1 MKKNIVLI
9 IGAGHLAYR
18 LKSFLIKQ
26 NNYTVNHTTLE
37 EVNSTGGSV
46 YLLENIET
54 FMSNIDTAAV
64 AMIYFID
71 EKDDYNLQMIIAFV
85 AKYPAVAITAALFNE
100 NLIPHL
106 QKKHD
111 NLLILNPAKI
121 AAPIFADALYTKTD
135 NYTNASVAVTLKTTA
150 SGYNF
155 TLVQKLLL
163 LFTAILFAAVC
174 FFHFYEK
181 LSWINALYFVVV
193 TAASVGYGDINV
205 LQSADISKVVAILL
219 ILGSTIFI
227 WMIFSLTIDRFLKQR
242 IELALGRKKYSFS
255 DHVVICGLGR
265 LGYFIVEELI
275 KRGEK
280 IIIIEQ
286 NENAKH
292 LDYFRQLG
300 VNIYIGDG
308 RLPKVLADTG
318 IAKAK
323 ALISVISNDFVN
335 VEIGLNARTF
345 QPNLKLIL
353 RIFDEQMAE
362 KIKEQLHIPH
372 TLSLSAIA
380 DENFYAVLEVK
391 G

>member
-1 MKKNIVLI
+1 MNKNIVLI

-18 LKSFLIKQ
+18 LKSLLIKQ
-26 NNYTVNHTTLE
+26 NNYTVSHTTLE
-37 EVNSTGGSV
+37 EINSTGGAV

-54 FMSNIDTAAV
+54 FVGKIDTAAV
-64 AMIYFID
+64 AMVYLID
-71 EKDDYNLQMIIAFV
+71 ERDENNLQMIIAFI
-85 AKYPAVAITAALFNE
+85 AKYPAIAITAALFNE

-111 NLLILNPAKI
+111 NLWILNPAKI
-121 AAPIFADALYTKTD
+121 AAPIFVDALYTKTD
-135 NYTNASVAVTLKTTA
+135 NYTNTSIAATLETTA
-150 SGYNF
+150 AGYNF

-163 LFTAILFAAVC
+163 LFTAILFTAVC

-181 LSWINALYFVVV
+181 LSWINSLYFVVV

-205 LQSADISKVVAILL
+205 LQSADISKVAVILL
-219 ILGSTIFI
+219 ILCATIFI

-242 IELALGRKKYSFS
+242 IELALGRKKYNFFN
-255 DHVVICGLGR
+255 HIVLCGLGR

-292 LDYFRQLG
+292 LDYFRHQG

-308 RLPKVLADTG
+308 RLPKVLGDTG

-335 VEIGLNARTF
+335 VEIGLNARVF
-345 QPNLKLIL
+345 QPDLKLIL

-362 KIKEQLHIPH
+362 KIKEQLNIPH

-380 DENFYAVLEVK
+380 DEKFYAALEIK
-391 G
+391 

>member
-1 MKKNIVLI
+1 MNKNIALI

-18 LKSFLIKQ
+18 LKSFFVKQ
-26 NNYTVNHTTLE
+26 NNYTVIHTTLE
-37 EVNSTGGSV
+37 EINSTGGAV

-54 FMSNIDTAAV
+54 FMGKINTASV
-64 AMIYFID
+64 AMVYLID
-71 EKDDYNLQMIIAFV
+71 EKDENNLEMIIAFIS
-85 AKYPAVAITAALFNE
+85 KYPAIAITAALFNE

-121 AAPIFADALYTKTD
+121 AAPVFADALYAKND
-135 NYTNASVAVTLKTTA
+135 NYSNTAVEAALETTV

-163 LFTAILFAAVC
+163 LFITILFSAVC

-181 LSWINALYFVVV
+181 LSWINSLYFVVV
-193 TAASVGYGDINV
+193 TASSVGYGDINV
-205 LQSADISKVVAILL
+205 LQSADISKVAAIML
-219 ILGSTIFI
+219 ILSSTIFI
-227 WMIFSLTIDRFLKQR
+227 WMIFSLTIDKFLKQR
-242 IELALGRKKYSFS
+242 IELALGRKKYNFS

-292 LDYFRQLG
+292 LDYFRHRG
-300 VNIYIGDG
+300 INIYIGDG

-345 QPNLKLIL
+345 KPNLKLIL

-380 DENFYAVLEVK
+380 DEKFYAALEIK
-391 G
+391 R

>member
-1 MKKNIVLI
+1 MNKNIVLI

-18 LKSFLIKQ
+18 LKSLLIKQ
-26 NNYTVNHTTLE
+26 NNYTVSHTTLE
-37 EVNSTGGSV
+37 EINSTGGAV

-54 FMSNIDTAAV
+54 FVGKIDTAAV
-64 AMIYFID
+64 AMVYLID
-71 EKDDYNLQMIIAFV
+71 ERDENNLQMIIAFI
-85 AKYPAVAITAALFNE
+85 AKYPAIAITAALFNE

-106 QKKHD
+106 QRRHE

-121 AAPIFADALYTKTD
+121 AAPIFVDALYAKTD
-135 NYTNASVAVTLKTTA
+135 NYISTSIEPTLETTA
-150 SGYNF
+150 SAYNF
-155 TLVQKLLL
+155 NLVQKLLL

-181 LSWINALYFVVV
+181 LSWINSLYFVVV

-205 LQSADISKVVAILL
+205 LQSADISKVAVILL
-219 ILGSTIFI
+219 ILCATIFI

-242 IELALGRKKYSFS
+242 IELALGRKKYNFYN
-255 DHVVICGLGR
+255 HIVLCGLGR

-292 LDYFRQLG
+292 LDYFRHRG

-308 RLPKVLADTG
+308 RLPKVLGDTG

-335 VEIGLNARTF
+335 VEIGLNARAF
-345 QPNLKLIL
+345 QPDLKLIL

-362 KIKEQLHIPH
+362 KIKEQLNIPH

-380 DENFYAVLEVK
+380 DENFYAALEVK
-391 G
+391 A

>member
-1 MKKNIVLI
+1 MNKNIVLI
-9 IGAGHLAYR
+9 VGAGHLAYR
-18 LKSFLIKQ
+18 LKSLLIKQ
-26 NNYTVNHTTLE
+26 SNYSILHTTTE
-37 EVNSTGGSV
+37 ELNGNGESV
-46 YLLENIET
+46 YLIENIEI
-54 FMSNIDTAAV
+54 FMHKLDTAAV
-64 AMIYFID
+64 AMVFLID
-71 EKDDYNLQMIIAFV
+71 EKDENNLQMIIAFI
-85 AKYPAVAITAALFNE
+85 AQYPAVAITAALFNE

-121 AAPIFADALYTKTD
+121 AAPVFVDTLYAKGSGHIPEPAMATIEKTATK
-135 NYTNASVAVTLKTTA
+135 
-150 SGYNF
+150 YNF

-163 LFTAILFAAVC
+163 LFIGILFLAVC
-174 FFHFYEK
+174 FFHFYEN
-181 LSWINALYFVVV
+181 LSWINSLYFVVV

-205 LQSADISKVVAILL
+205 LQSTDISKIAVILL
-219 ILGSTIFI
+219 ILSATIFI

-242 IELALGRKKYSFS
+242 IELALGRKKYNFS

-292 LDYFRQLG
+292 LDYFRQRG

-308 RLPKVLADTG
+308 RLPKVLGDTG

-335 VEIGLNARTF
+335 VEIGLNARIF

-362 KIKEQLHIPH
+362 KIKEQLNVPH

-380 DENFYAVLEVK
+380 DENFYAALEK
-391 G
+391 TK

>member
-1 MKKNIVLI
+1 MNKNIALI

-18 LKSFLIKQ
+18 LKSFLVKQ
-26 NNYTVNHTTLE
+26 NNYTVSHTTLE
-37 EVNSTGGSV
+37 ELNSTGGSV

-54 FMSNIDTAAV
+54 FMGKIDTAAV
-64 AMIYFID
+64 ALVYLID
-71 EKDDYNLQMIIAFV
+71 EKDENNLQMIIAFTS
-85 AKYPAVAITAALFNE
+85 KYPAIAITAALFNE
-100 NLIPHL
+100 NLVPHL

-121 AAPIFADALYTKTD
+121 AAPFFVDALYTKSN
-135 NYTNASVAVTLKTTA
+135 NYVNTSAGTTIEITA
-150 SGYNF
+150 PKFNF

-163 LFTAILFAAVC
+163 LFTAILSTAVC

-181 LSWINALYFVVV
+181 LSWINSLYFVVV

-205 LQSADISKVVAILL
+205 LQSADISKVAAILL
-219 ILGSTIFI
+219 ILCSTVFI

-242 IELALGRKKYSFS
+242 IELALGRKKYNFS
-255 DHVVICGLGR
+255 DHVVLCGLGR

-275 KRGEK
+275 KRNEK

-292 LDYFRQLG
+292 LDYFRHRG
-300 VNIYIGDG
+300 VNVYIGDG

-345 QPNLKLIL
+345 QPNLTLIL

-362 KIKEQLHIPH
+362 KIKDQLNIPH

-380 DENFYAVLEVK
+380 DEKFYAALEVK
-391 G
+391 A